1 MSSNRKVYAR
11 QVPWEWQE
19 SPWDDEQLKIDKAA
33 LYGNRSYGRYVFDE
47 FEQVVKAL
55 EEMMSIMVSLLAANK
70 REQARELA
78 VAWRA

>member
-33 LYGNRSYGRYVFDE
+33 PCVPLFRCGNTGTCCEVRRGENGSKG
-47 FEQVVKAL
+47 A
-55 EEMMSIMVSLLAANK
+55 S
-70 REQARELA
+70 
-78 VAWRA
+78 

>member
-33 LYGNRSYGRYVFDE
+33 LYGNRSYGRYV
-47 FEQVVKAL
+47 L
-55 EEMMSIMVSLLAANK
+55 MSLS
-70 REQARELA
+70 R
-78 VAWRA
+78 